1 MYGFKFLFWGQVTVQ
16 GLFLCVLG
24 TNMALNL
31 VNIRE
36 IRASTIKLFYKLTAI
51 SERLSEKVHATI
63 LKGIVGGFEFNVVQ
77 RNLKEWHKRPWT
89 CLRLLKEATKVGSTD
104 YTARNRV
111 LIISNITF
119 QDCRVHIFSA
129 MLSIAVNKGV

>member
-1 MYGFKFLFWGQVTVQ
+1 MCGFKFLFWGQVAVQ

-51 SERLSEKVHATI
+51 LERLSEKVHATI
-63 LKGIVGGFEFNVVQ
+63 LWVPCWCLAKLNFLDQLTCQTFKGNQTNAKKKASVKT
-77 RNLKEWHKRPWT
+77 R
-89 CLRLLKEATKVGSTD
+89 
-104 YTARNRV
+104 YY
-111 LIISNITF
+111 
-119 QDCRVHIFSA
+119 
-129 MLSIAVNKGV
+129 